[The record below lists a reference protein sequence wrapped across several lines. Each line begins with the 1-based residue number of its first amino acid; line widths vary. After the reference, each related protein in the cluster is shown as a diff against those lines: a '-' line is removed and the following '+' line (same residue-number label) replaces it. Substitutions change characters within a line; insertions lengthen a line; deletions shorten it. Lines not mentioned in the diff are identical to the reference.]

1 MCKQIDI
8 QYLYDI
14 KYIYIYVYL
23 THVNEQHLYIYQT
36 FFCVFNLFFSSIL
49 IYITSS
55 IATSFQCD
63 SVSLVKI
70 YLMGNRGKS
79 FQSSNNRVIQPPEL
93 TSHLKTGC
101 GCPMIYTYNI
111 YICIQI
117 KWEDEKTILVSSWGT
132 RLLFW
137 GGCKLAIAG
146 ELCCH
151 WIQMDL
157 EFTTFLKKS
166 RFILSR
172 PGSTDQKQRTAL
184 LLIEVFYIYI

>member
-1 MCKQIDI
+1 MI
-8 QYLYDI
+8 LN
-14 KYIYIYVYL
+14 IYIYVYL

-111 YICIQI
+111 YIYVYKLNGKMKRQSLFHRGVHDCYFGGGVSWPQLENYVVIGSRWIQNLQHFSRN
-117 KWEDEKTILVSSWGT
+117 LVSSYQDQVPLT
-132 RLLFW
+132 
-137 GGCKLAIAG
+137 KNK
-146 ELCCH
+146 ELPC
-151 WIQMDL
+151 
-157 EFTTFLKKS
+157 F
-166 RFILSR
+166 
-172 PGSTDQKQRTAL
+172 
-184 LLIEVFYIYI
+184 